1 MLKASFLRVYLSKED
16 HGEDEQEFDFPPS
29 YSMLN
34 LQLPDDDIPPPEYGA
49 VVRDREERDKIRMFW
64 RNSSL
69 EDAGDW
75 RKRRV
80 LDTKLCKSL
89 DLY

>member
-1 MLKASFLRVYLSKED
+1 MLD
-16 HGEDEQEFDFPPS
+16 
-29 YSMLN
+29 
-34 LQLPDDDIPPPEYGA
+34 LQLLDDVAPPPEYGA
-49 VVRDREERDKIRMFW
+49 VVRSGSGEQGDKVRMFW

-80 LDTKLCKSL
+80 QDTKLCKSL

>member
-1 MLKASFLRVYLSKED
+1 MLD
-16 HGEDEQEFDFPPS
+16 
-29 YSMLN
+29 
-34 LQLPDDDIPPPEYGA
+34 LQLLDDGAPPPDYGA
-49 VVRDREERDKIRMFW
+49 VVRESRGELGDKVRMFW

>member
-1 MLKASFLRVYLSKED
+1 MKED
-16 HGEDEQEFDFPPS
+16 HAEDEQEFDFPPS
-29 YSMLN
+29 YSMLD
-34 LQLPDDDIPPPEYGA
+34 LHLLDDDIPPPEYEA
-49 VVRDREERDKIRMFW
+49 VVRDRGERNKIRMFW

-69 EDAGDW
+69 EDTGDW